1 MDMNKSVN
9 QNHMSFLSTIVL
21 VSTFGGLLFGYDT
34 GVINGALPYMSDDFK
49 LTSFTEGLITSILLL
64 GAAIGAIFGG
74 RLSDGIGRRKN
85 ILFLSILFFISTI
98 GCTFSPSVIGMVIFR
113 FLLGMAVGGASV
125 AVPTFIAEMSPSDR
139 RGRMV
144 TRNELMI
151 VGGQLLAFVFNAI
164 LGNMMD
170 GVGVWRYMLGIAA
183 VPAIFLFFGM
193 MKVPESPRWLVKK
206 GRNEEALSV
215 LRKIRPEEQAQA
227 ELKEIEIAVAKES
240 GLKEASFKDITVPWM
255 RRIIFLGI
263 AISFVTQAT
272 GVNSIMYYGTEILRQ
287 AGFGTSAALIGN
299 IANGI
304 ISVLATIVGIW
315 LLGRVGRRSM
325 MLTGLTGTTLT
336 LLLIGILSFTVKSSE
351 VLPYVMLILTV
362 TFLAFMQGAIG
373 PVLWVSLSEI
383 FPLRLR
389 GFGMGISVFFLWMT
403 NFVIGLLF
411 PIMLDKMG
419 LSSTFLMFAGIG
431 CISIFLMAKFLPETK
446 GRTLEEIEMS
456 FRTYYDDTSHRNV
469 DSNHAETHMK

>member
-9 QNHMSFLSTIVL
+9 QNHMSFLSTILL

-49 LTSFTEGLITSILLL
+49 LTSFTEGLIISILLL

-85 ILFLSILFFISTI
+85 ILFLSILFFVSTI
-98 GCTFSPSVIGMVIFR
+98 GCTFSPNVIGMIIFR

-125 AVPTFIAEMSPSDR
+125 AVPTYIAEMSPSDR

-151 VGGQLLAFVFNAI
+151 VGGLLLAFVFNAI
-164 LGNMMD
+164 LGNMME
-170 GVGVWRYMLGIAA
+170 GVGVWRYMLAIAA
-183 VPAIFLFFGM
+183 VPAVFLFFGM

-215 LRKIRPEEQAQA
+215 LRKIRTEEQAQA
-227 ELKEIEIAVAKES
+227 ELKEMETAVATES
-240 GLKEASFKDITVPWM
+240 GLNEALFRDIAVPWM

-299 IANGI
+299 IANGV

-315 LLGRVGRRSM
+315 LLGKIGRRPM

-351 VLPYVMLILTV
+351 IFPYIMLILTV

-403 NFVIGLLF
+403 NFLIGLLF
-411 PIMLDKMG
+411 PIMLEKMG
-419 LSSTFLMFAGIG
+419 LSVIFLMFAGIG

-446 GRTLEEIEMS
+446 GRTLEEIEVS
-456 FRTYYDDTSHRNV
+456 FRTYYDDTARKNIG
-469 DSNHAETHMK
+469 SNSAESQVK

>member
-9 QNHMSFLSTIVL
+9 RNHMSFLSAILL

-34 GVINGALPYMSDDFK
+34 GVINGALSYMSDDFK

-64 GAAIGAIFGG
+64 GAAIGAILGG

-85 ILFLSILFFISTI
+85 ILFLSILFFVSTI
-98 GCTFSPSVIGMVIFR
+98 GCAFSPNVIGMVIFR

-164 LGNMMD
+164 LGNMME
-170 GVGVWRYMLGIAA
+170 GVGVWRYMLAIAT
-183 VPAIFLFFGM
+183 VPAVFLFFGM

-215 LRKIRPEEQAQA
+215 LCKIRTEEQAQA
-227 ELKEIEIAVAKES
+227 ELKEIETAVATES
-240 GLKEASFKDITVPWM
+240 GLNEALFRDIAVPWM

-263 AISFVTQAT
+263 TISFVTQAT
-272 GVNSIMYYGTEILRQ
+272 GVNSIMYYGTVILRQ

-315 LLGRVGRRSM
+315 LLGKVGRRPM

-351 VLPYVMLILTV
+351 IFPYIMLILTV

-403 NFVIGLLF
+403 NFLIGLLF
-411 PIMLDKMG
+411 PVMLEKMG
-419 LSSTFLMFAGIG
+419 LSAIFLMFAGIG

-446 GRTLEEIEMS
+446 GRTLEEIEVS
-456 FRTYYDDTSHRNV
+456 FRTYYDDTAHKNIG
-469 DSNHAETHMK
+469 SNSGESQVK